1 MTSLTEHT
9 IELAGEPVYYREAPG
24 AGRPAVLLHSL
35 PTSSDDWL
43 PFLGRG
49 RALAPDLPGFG
60 RSTKGGHLDYALV
73 DHVRFL
79 SGFLDAVAPETGIA
93 LGGHGWGGAVALAY
107 AQRHPER
114 VARLVVIDAMPLLDG
129 FTWPRLVRQVLR
141 LGVGELVMGSVTA
154 RRLGRALRAGTVD
167 PAGWSDERV
176 ATVWEHFDQG
186 TQRAILRVAR
196 SIDPAGLAQAGAQ
209 LSGLEIPTLVVWGER
224 DPWLSPD
231 FGRAYAE
238 QLPAAE
244 LELVANAGHW
254 PWLDSP
260 GVVDRVSRF
269 LAATA

>member
-1 MTSLTEHT
+1 
-9 IELAGEPVYYREAPG
+9 
-24 AGRPAVLLHSL
+24 
-35 PTSSDDWL
+35 
-43 PFLGRG
+43 
-49 RALAPDLPGFG
+49 
-60 RSTKGGHLDYALV
+60 
-73 DHVRFL
+73 
-79 SGFLDAVAPETGIA
+79 
-93 LGGHGWGGAVALAY
+93 
-107 AQRHPER
+107 
-114 VARLVVIDAMPLLDG
+114 
-129 FTWPRLVRQVLR
+129 
-141 LGVGELVMGSVTA
+141 MGSVTA

-186 TQRAILRVAR
+186 TQRAVLRVVR

-238 QLPAAE
+238 RLPAAE

-269 LAATA
+269 LATA